1 MQNKVLIVDGDTR
14 SLRLLEVSLKQ
25 AGYRV
30 GTATSGLDALGQ
42 LEVEVPDILLVD
54 TAIGEVD
61 GFALYARLQQRPEWA
76 HLPFIFLLDGE
87 DATQKLRAVQ
97 LGVSDFLTKPVFLKE
112 ALSRVELL
120 LEKQAQRGDGPA
132 GKAPTSGR
140 ARFAGALSGTAL
152 LDLLQTMELGRKSG
166 IAYCQSGRGQRAVVY
181 FSGGVVVDAELG
193 RLRGTEALYRILT
206 FQGGEYRVELLTVVR
221 PARMEMSTPGLLMEA
236 MRFLEE
242 WNRLCAAL
250 PPLTSALAPATLGGA
265 AGALRP
271 EALSV
276 ELREVLQLFDGQRSV
291 LDVLDILDQE
301 AEPPHDLLLRL
312 GAVAKLYAARLLTL
326 AGRPVSG

>member
-1 MQNKVLIVDGDTR
+1 MHGACAQVRSRCPSRDRASVLSAKR
-14 SLRLLEVSLKQ
+14 NQPQSLPEVPSLKQ

-120 LEKQAQRGDGPA
+120 LEKQAQRGDGAVWCWGATDVTDPA
-132 GKAPTSGR
+132 
-140 ARFAGALSGTAL
+140 
-152 LDLLQTMELGRKSG
+152 
-166 IAYCQSGRGQRAVVY
+166 
-181 FSGGVVVDAELG
+181 
-193 RLRGTEALYRILT
+193 EAL
-206 FQGGEYRVELLTVVR
+206 
-221 PARMEMSTPGLLMEA
+221 
-236 MRFLEE
+236 
-242 WNRLCAAL
+242 
-250 PPLTSALAPATLGGA
+250 
-265 AGALRP
+265 
-271 EALSV
+271 
-276 ELREVLQLFDGQRSV
+276 
-291 LDVLDILDQE
+291 
-301 AEPPHDLLLRL
+301 
-312 GAVAKLYAARLLTL
+312 
-326 AGRPVSG
+326 